1 LIITILQMISTR
13 LHKFARIEIK
23 FEFKFKLETKI
34 INIYIYLIVTI
45 VGQFLG
51 RKPGALPKIARPTR
65 ARGSSHGRWRPTAA
79 RVPAMEV

>member
-34 INIYIYLIVTI
+34 IYIYLIVTI